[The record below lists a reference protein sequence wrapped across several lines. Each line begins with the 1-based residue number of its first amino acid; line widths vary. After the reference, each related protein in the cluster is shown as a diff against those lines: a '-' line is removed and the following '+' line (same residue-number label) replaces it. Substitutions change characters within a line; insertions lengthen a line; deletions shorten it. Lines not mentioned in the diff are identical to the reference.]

1 MYKFLSFKNYPILLK
16 IRITF
21 NKLLSIIVTKI
32 IFLLYH
38 LKAKYSAYSF
48 IRTSLIRNL
57 TYPDS
62 FSQKNFFFVF
72 KDIFFFFSLL
82 N

>member
-62 FSQKNFFFVF
+62 FSQKNFFLFLR
-72 KDIFFFFSLL
+72 INLFFFLS
-82 N
+82 